1 MSGGKV
7 ESHVEDLTPAALDG
21 RDVVEVVDRHRAFVV
36 ETGVG
41 PEEVVV
47 GDKEDGECDGAIEV
61 FEAGS
66 GAGVEL
72 VSAIKAFDDLFEL
85 SVFGAFFILVFQA
98 DDGSS
103 FQWGCGAL

>member
-1 MSGGKV
+1 MSSGEI
-7 ESHVEDLTPAALDG
+7 ESHVEDLTPSALDG
-21 RDVVEVVDRHRAFVV
+21 LDVVEVVDRHRAFVV
-36 ETGVG
+36 KAGVG

-72 VSAIKAFDDLFEL
+72 VSAIKAFDDLLEL

-103 FQWGCGAL
+103 FQRGRGAL